1 MFNGDIFH
9 QKARDGRGAMLG
21 ESISFVRRNL
31 SFVCV
36 VVAANCALVAFDDY
50 SGGNKSNS
58 AQFFVSLSFGFF
70 IQNAI
75 LNGDGKVSNL
85 TSGMRGFGG
94 YIWKNLLIF
103 LVVIGI
109 GIGAPVAFGGA
120 SLSKNTFL
128 LLCLAV
134 IAMILPLLLALVG
147 TWPIAGIAGSKSG
160 LSAAFNRG
168 KRGLVPTFLR
178 LFAGLI
184 LPFTGALI
192 LMTAATSMSYA
203 ADSIFSDGKLNLI
216 ALAILVIC
224 QGASTF
230 GLCYVSIVLAR
241 KLLNSEA
248 PRAPIGGR
256 QGNAVAATSVSE
268 IFE

>member
-1 MFNGDIFH
+1 
-9 QKARDGRGAMLG
+9 MLG
-21 ESISFVRRNL
+21 EAISFVRRNL
-31 SFVCV
+31 SFVGI

-50 SGGNKSNS
+50 SDGNKSNS
-58 AQFFVSLSFGFF
+58 AQFFVSLSFAFF

-94 YIWKNLLIF
+94 YIWKNLLIM
-103 LVVIGI
+103 LVGMGI
-109 GIGAPVAFGGA
+109 GIGGPVAFGAA
-120 SLSKNTFL
+120 SLSKNVFL

-134 IAMILPLLLALVG
+134 IAIILPLLLALVG

-160 LSAAFNRG
+160 LPAAFSRG

-178 LFAGLI
+178 LFAGLF
-184 LPFTGALI
+184 LPFICALI
-192 LMTAATSMSYA
+192 LMTAATSMSYE

-216 ALAILVIC
+216 ALAVLVIC
-224 QGASTF
+224 QWASIF

-241 KLLNSEA
+241 KLLSSEA
-248 PRAPIGGR
+248 PRPPIGGR
-256 QGNAVAATSVSE
+256 QMNAVAATSVSE

>member
-1 MFNGDIFH
+1 MFNDDIFH
-9 QKARDGRGAMLG
+9 PKAKNGRDAMLG
-21 ESISFVRRNL
+21 EAISFIRRNL

-36 VVAANCALVAFDDY
+36 VVAVNCALVAFDDY

-58 AQFFVSLSFGFF
+58 AQYFVSLSFAFF
-70 IQNAI
+70 IQKAI

-85 TSGMRGFGG
+85 TGGMRGFGG
-94 YIWKNLLIF
+94 YIWKNLLIV
-103 LVVIGI
+103 LVVFGI
-109 GIGAPVAFGGA
+109 GIGGPVACGAA
-120 SLSKNTFL
+120 SLSRNVFL

-134 IAMILPLLLALVG
+134 IAIILPLLLALVG

-160 LSAAFNRG
+160 LSAAFSRG
-168 KRGLVPTFLR
+168 KRGLLPTFLR
-178 LFAGLI
+178 LFAGLF
-184 LPFTGALI
+184 LPFICAMI
-192 LMTAATSMSYA
+192 LMTAATSMSNE

-224 QGASTF
+224 QWASIF

-241 KLLNSEA
+241 KLLSSAA
-248 PRAPIGGR
+248 PRHPMGGR